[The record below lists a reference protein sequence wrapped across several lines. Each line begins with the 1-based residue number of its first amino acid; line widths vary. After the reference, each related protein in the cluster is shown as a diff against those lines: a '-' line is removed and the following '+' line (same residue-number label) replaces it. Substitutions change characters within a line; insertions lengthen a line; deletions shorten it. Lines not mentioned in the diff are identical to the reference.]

1 MTDFE
6 QARINMVESQ
16 VRTWEVLDQSVLDLL
31 LVVKREEF
39 VPEKY
44 RALAFADMEI
54 PLGRDEQG
62 RGEVMLAP
70 KLEAR
75 MVQELG
81 IRKTDKVLEVGTG
94 SGYVTALC
102 AKLGGQVVSVERV
115 AEFSHSASR
124 RLAGH
129 DIRNAQLIIGEAAEG
144 WPQLGPY
151 DVILVTGSLPDIP
164 EAMRNQLRPGGRLLA
179 VVGEPPVM
187 TATLVTRMSDRAF
200 SSVGLFET
208 SIPPLRNVRQPER
221 FVF

>member
-1 MTDFE
+1 MNDFE
-6 QARINMVESQ
+6 QARVNMVESQ

-39 VPEKY
+39 VPGKY

-54 PLGRDEQG
+54 PLGH
-62 RGEVMLAP
+62 GEVMLAP

-102 AKLGGQVVSVERV
+102 AKLGGQVVSVERIP
-115 AEFSHSASR
+115 EFSQSAAR
-124 RLAGH
+124 KLAGH
-129 DIRNAQLIIGEAAEG
+129 GIQNVQLVVGEAAEG
-144 WPQLGPY
+144 WPSAGPY
-151 DVILVTGSLPDIP
+151 DVILLTGSLPFLPDTLQ
-164 EAMRNQLRPGGRLLA
+164 NQLRPGGRLLA

-187 TATLVTRMSDRAF
+187 TAMLVTRTSDQAF
-200 SSVGLFET
+200 NSVGLFET
-208 SIPPLRNVRQPER
+208 SIPPLRNIRQPER

>member
-1 MTDFE
+1 MNDFE
-6 QARINMVESQ
+6 QARVTMIESQ

-31 LVVKREEF
+31 LVVRREEF
-39 VPEKY
+39 VPEKH

-54 PLGRDEQG
+54 PLGH
-62 RGEVMLAP
+62 GEAMLSP

-102 AKLGGQVVSVERV
+102 AKLGGQVVSVERI
-115 AEFSHSASR
+115 AEFSQSAAR
-124 RLAGH
+124 KLAGH
-129 DIRNAQLIIGEAAEG
+129 GIQNVQLVVGEAPEG
-144 WPQLGPY
+144 WPSAGPY
-151 DVILVTGSLPDIP
+151 DVILLTGSLPFLPDSLQ
-164 EAMRNQLRPGGRLLA
+164 NQLRSGGRLLA

-187 TATLVTRMSDRAF
+187 TAMLVTRVSGDAF
-200 SSVGLFET
+200 NSVGLFET
-208 SIPPLRNVRQPER
+208 SIPPLRNIRQPER

>member
-1 MTDFE
+1 MNDFE
-6 QARINMVESQ
+6 QARVTMIESQ

-31 LVVKREEF
+31 LVVRREEF
-39 VPEKY
+39 VPEKH

-54 PLGRDEQG
+54 PLGH
-62 RGEVMLAP
+62 GEAMLAP

-102 AKLGGQVVSVERV
+102 AKLGGQVVSVERIP
-115 AEFSHSASR
+115 EFSQAAAR
-124 RLAGH
+124 KLAGH
-129 DIRNAQLIIGEAAEG
+129 AIQNVQLVVGEAAEG
-144 WPQLGPY
+144 WPSSGPY
-151 DVILVTGSLPDIP
+151 DVILLTGSLPFLPDSLQ
-164 EAMRNQLRPGGRLLA
+164 NQLRPGGRLLA

-187 TATLVTRMSDRAF
+187 TAMLVTRISDQAF
-200 SSVGLFET
+200 NSVGLFET
-208 SIPPLRNVRQPER
+208 GIPPLRNVRQPER

>member
-1 MTDFE
+1 MNDFE
-6 QARINMVESQ
+6 QARVTMIESQ

-31 LVVKREEF
+31 LVVRREEF
-39 VPEKY
+39 VPEKH

-54 PLGRDEQG
+54 PLGH
-62 RGEVMLAP
+62 GEAMLSP

-102 AKLGGQVVSVERV
+102 AKLGGQVVSVERI
-115 AEFSHSASR
+115 AEFSQSAAR
-124 RLAGH
+124 KLAGH
-129 DIRNAQLIIGEAAEG
+129 DIHNVQLVVGEAPEG
-144 WPQLGPY
+144 WPSAGPY
-151 DVILVTGSLPDIP
+151 DVILLTGSLPFLPDSL
-164 EAMRNQLRPGGRLLA
+164 RNQLRSGGRLLA

-187 TATLVTRMSDRAF
+187 TAMLVTRVSGDAF
-200 SSVGLFET
+200 NSVGLFET
-208 SIPPLRNVRQPER
+208 SIPPLRNIRQPER

>member
-6 QARINMVESQ
+6 QARITMVESQ
-16 VRTWEVLDQSVLDLL
+16 VRTWEVLDQTVLDLL

-39 VPEKY
+39 VPEKH

-54 PLGRDEQG
+54 PLGH
-62 RGEVMLAP
+62 GEAMLSP

-81 IRKTDKVLEVGTG
+81 IQKTDKVLEIGTG

-102 AKLGGQVVSVERV
+102 ARLGGQVVSVERI
-115 AEFSHSASR
+115 ADFSHAASR
-124 RLAGH
+124 KLAGH
-129 DIRNAQLIIGEAAEG
+129 DIRNVQLVVGEGAEG
-144 WPQLGPY
+144 WAALGPY
-151 DVILVTGSLPDIP
+151 DVILVTGSLPLVP
-164 EAMRNQLRPGGRLLA
+164 ESLRNQLRPGGRLLA

-187 TATLVTRMSDRAF
+187 TAMLVTRVSDRAF
-200 SSVGLFET
+200 NSVGLFET

>member
-1 MTDFE
+1 MNDFE
-6 QARINMVESQ
+6 QARVNMVESQ

-44 RALAFADMEI
+44 RAVAFADMEI
-54 PLGRDEQG
+54 PLGH
-62 RGEVMLAP
+62 GEMMLAP

-102 AKLGGQVVSVERV
+102 GKLGGQVVSAERIP
-115 AEFSHSASR
+115 EFSHSAAR
-124 RLAGH
+124 KLAGH
-129 DIRNAQLIIGEAAEG
+129 GIRNVQLVVGEAAEG
-144 WPQLGPY
+144 WPSSGPY
-151 DVILVTGSLPDIP
+151 DVILLTGSLPFLPDSL
-164 EAMRNQLRPGGRLLA
+164 RNQLSPGGRLLA

-187 TATLVTRMSDRAF
+187 TAMLVTRISEHAF
-200 SSVGLFET
+200 NSVGLFET

>member
-1 MTDFE
+1 MNDFE

-39 VPEKY
+39 VPGKY

-54 PLGRDEQG
+54 PLGH
-62 RGEVMLAP
+62 GEVMLEP

-102 AKLGGQVVSVERV
+102 AKLGGQVVSVERIP
-115 AEFSHSASR
+115 EFSQSAAR
-124 RLAGH
+124 KLAGH
-129 DIRNAQLIIGEAAEG
+129 GIRNVQLVIGEAAEG
-144 WPQLGPY
+144 WPSAGPY
-151 DVILVTGSLPDIP
+151 DVILLTGSLPFLPDTLQ
-164 EAMRNQLRPGGRLLA
+164 NQLVPGGRLLA

-187 TATLVTRMSDRAF
+187 TAMLVTRTPDQVF
-200 SSVGLFET
+200 NSVGLFET
-208 SIPPLRNVRQPER
+208 SIPPLRNIRQPER

>member
-1 MTDFE
+1 MNDFE
-6 QARINMVESQ
+6 QARVTMIESQ

-31 LVVKREEF
+31 LVVRREEF
-39 VPEKY
+39 VPEKH

-54 PLGRDEQG
+54 PLGH
-62 RGEVMLAP
+62 GEAMLSP

-102 AKLGGQVVSVERV
+102 AKLGGQVVSVERI
-115 AEFSHSASR
+115 AEFSQSAAR
-124 RLAGH
+124 KLAGH
-129 DIRNAQLIIGEAAEG
+129 DIHNVQLVVGEAPEG
-144 WPQLGPY
+144 WPSAGPY
-151 DVILVTGSLPDIP
+151 DVILLTGSLPFLPDSLQ
-164 EAMRNQLRPGGRLLA
+164 NQLRSGGRLLA

-187 TATLVTRMSDRAF
+187 TAMLVTRVSGDAF
-200 SSVGLFET
+200 NSVGLFET
-208 SIPPLRNVRQPER
+208 SIPPLRNIRQPER